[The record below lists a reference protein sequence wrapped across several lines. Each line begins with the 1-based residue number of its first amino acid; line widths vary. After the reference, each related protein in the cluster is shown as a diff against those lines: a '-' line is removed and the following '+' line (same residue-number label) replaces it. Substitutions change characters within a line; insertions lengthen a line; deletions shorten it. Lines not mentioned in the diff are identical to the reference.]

1 MKNVKIVFTD
11 FDSTMTIENG
21 IVDIKN
27 KVIFERLAEVG
38 IPVVINTGRPLN
50 YIIPK
55 CKQFST
61 SNYVIASNGAEIYNF
76 KTDKMIYQSVIS
88 KELICLLSS
97 LIKKYNLF
105 FMANSLKKRYTNK
118 TTDNIGFILVDDLN
132 DVTDDVSQVILESYD
147 INSMMELRASLK
159 EIQGLKI
166 ANKTKHITDGKL
178 LYYDIVN
185 SEVSKGN
192 ALEILCNYLNISL
205 DKSMAIGDAD
215 NDIEMLMKAGIK
227 VAVANATDN
236 LKKIADIVTLSNK
249 ENGVV
254 TVLNDLY
261 YSIK

>member
-132 DVTDDVSQVILESYD
+132 DVPDDVSQVILESYD

-192 ALEILCNYLNISL
+192 ALEILCNYLNIPL

-254 TVLNDLY
+254 AVLNDLY